1 MRKLEHIKDATRWH
15 LRFLEMAELV
25 SKWSKHPDF
34 QVGAVAVGNFGQVL
48 STGYNGWPRDITG
61 EDRARQAERDVG
73 STPPSLTIHA
83 ETNVI
88 YNASLTG
95 VSLMG
100 STLYVFPMF
109 PCVKCAKALVQVHV
123 GQICYKNNISAD
135 KLPSSEEAQ
144 AKWGSSWDLAE
155 RLFREANIAI
165 TRIDD

>member
-1 MRKLEHIKDATRWH
+1 MRKLEHTKNATRWH

-25 SKWSKHPDF
+25 SRWSKHPDF

-48 STGYNGWPRDITG
+48 STGYNGWPRDVTG
-61 EDRARQAERDVG
+61 EDQSRQAEKGGVK
-73 STPPSLTIHA
+73 TSLPFTIHA

-109 PCVKCAKALVQVHV
+109 PCLECAKALVQVHI
-123 GQICYKNNISAD
+123 GQICVKQID
-135 KLPSSEEAQ
+135 FPPGTGQDELK
-144 AKWGSSWDLAE
+144 KWEDSWAMSNQ
-155 RLFREANIAI
+155 LFRETGVTV
-165 TRIDD
+165 TRING